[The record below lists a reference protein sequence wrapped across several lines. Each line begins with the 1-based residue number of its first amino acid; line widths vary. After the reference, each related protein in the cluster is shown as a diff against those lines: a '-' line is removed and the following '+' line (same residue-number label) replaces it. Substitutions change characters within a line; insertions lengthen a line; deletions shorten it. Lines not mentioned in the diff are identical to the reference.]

1 MTDALRVDV
10 CQGAEEL
17 IDVELDFEDGH
28 DSLHLV
34 EISGGAVHGFGDV
47 FEDEVQVD
55 FVFLW
60 MDDGLAKRF
69 VKRTKLTLSPL
80 L

>member
-1 MTDALRVDV
+1 MPSKSGVSPEAAVD
-10 CQGAEEL
+10 
-17 IDVELDFEDGH
+17 
-28 DSLHLV
+28 
-34 EISGGAVHGFGDV
+34 DV